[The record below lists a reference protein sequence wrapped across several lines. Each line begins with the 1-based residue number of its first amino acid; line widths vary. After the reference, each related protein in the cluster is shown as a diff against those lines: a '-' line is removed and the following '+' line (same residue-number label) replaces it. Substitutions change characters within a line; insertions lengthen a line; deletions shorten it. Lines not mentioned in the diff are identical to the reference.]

1 MTRVP
6 GAIPAIYLARALPS
20 APRFGQQHGAPLAR
34 CRAVVPNARTERR
47 CVGLSEVVR
56 LCTRLMH
63 VPSVSALP
71 GVPPPQLPRS
81 RTRRRCAALC
91 AKAATVFSTWLP
103 SAGAVSPPLYQGRA
117 RTSRVVTLFQPTPRG
132 GALVAS
138 AGEAGV
144 VSEGRVQAGAFFNR
158 TAELEVLTTLLAGA
172 PTAVLLMT
180 GPPSCGK
187 SGAAARGRDACTPC
201 ARPALLLSLRVVTRS
216 CSLQRCSSDLLRT

>member
-1 MTRVP
+1 MTHVP
-6 GAIPAIYLARALPS
+6 AVYLARALPS
-20 APRFGQQHGAPLAR
+20 APRFGQQHGAHLAR

-56 LCTRLMH
+56 FMH

-81 RTRRRCAALC
+81 RTRRRCAVLC
-91 AKAATVFSTWLP
+91 AKAATASSTWLP
-103 SAGAVSPPLYQGRA
+103 AAGAVSLDQGLA

-138 AGEAGV
+138 SGEAGER
-144 VSEGRVQAGAFFNR
+144 SEGRVHAGAFFNR
-158 TAELEVLTTLLAGA
+158 TAELEVLATLLAGA
-172 PTAVLLMT
+172 PTAVLFLT

-187 SGAAARGRDACTPC
+187 SGAAASTAAARGRDASTRC
-201 ARPALLLSLRVVTRS
+201 ARPDALLLCCFSLRVVTRS